1 MVMRPNPPSGI
12 TLGQFTAAFVP
23 FGLLLCAAL
32 LQPET
37 TEALDL
43 NRTKATILAASV
55 LLIPALALYPF
66 EAMSERVSNLAHL
79 FWTFAYV
86 TFLVHADWAVFVI
99 FDGVADTFRQMG
111 MLIAGVNFLLVIWW
125 GIEVLLLW
133 TVKSVSHGFAVFQ
146 MATRAFIFVVFA
158 VTLIALR
165 GGSVRALGI
174 VLVVATVGSLLIRFW
189 ARGRSSEGELKTA

>member
-1 MVMRPNPPSGI
+1 MRSYPPSGI
-12 TLGQFTAAFVP
+12 TLGQFTTAFVP

-37 TEALDL
+37 TDALDL

-66 EAMSERVSNLAHL
+66 EAMSLRVSNLAHL

-99 FDGVADTFRQMG
+99 FGSVANTFKQMG
-111 MLIAGVNFLLVIWW
+111 TLIAGVNFLLVIWW

-133 TVKSVSHGFAVFQ
+133 TVKSESHRLAVFQ
-146 MATRAFIFVVFA
+146 LATRTFV
-158 VTLIALR
+158 
-165 GGSVRALGI
+165 
-174 VLVVATVGSLLIRFW
+174 
-189 ARGRSSEGELKTA
+189 